1 MEEIIVLINFNE
13 YQGGGET
20 LLVRFSEYLQRENI
34 KFLALCESKS
44 FIFKE
49 LKKRGINDNSIDTTD
64 LDYNYYYLNELERIE
79 FINSLALKI
88 GDYSCVR
95 LVTFCLRDL
104 YTAFMLSSHF
114 KNCSISHLILH
125 IQDDLYLG
133 QTLLD
138 KIIYKGFQVRQF
150 SGKDNIEL
158 NRELLKNLNE
168 KEGLISMAEIIS
180 EFWYRNFKIKIPK
193 SHVVP
198 LPSFVD
204 LKTLGDKGLN
214 EKKIIWIGRFVDFKI
229 PSIVSMIDFVSNN
242 QEYSLTI
249 VGDGDKKKILNY
261 IQKNSLDIS
270 RISFVGE
277 IPYHNLGEV
286 IKKHSIG
293 YGMGT
298 SLIELA
304 QYKLPVIIALAS
316 YTHKFFDRQIC
327 GGLFYDKA
335 KGCDGSDLILI
346 SPDNIELTIKDAIAE
361 IESDYQ
367 KVAKDCY
374 DFAKVNYSEDINFK
388 LYTDIIM
395 TSKVLFEDEKQI
407 KIPHSSFIRR
417 FLFNRYK

>member
-44 FIFKE
+44 FICKE

-261 IQKNSLDIS
+261 IEKNSLDIS